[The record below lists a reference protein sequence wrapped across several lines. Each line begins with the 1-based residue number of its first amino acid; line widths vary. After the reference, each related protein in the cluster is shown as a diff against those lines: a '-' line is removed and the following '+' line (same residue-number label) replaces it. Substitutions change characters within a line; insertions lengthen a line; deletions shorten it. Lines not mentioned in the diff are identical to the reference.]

1 MVKRYIFE
9 VGISAAINDPDDLV
23 DVEIEL
29 TDEEHDQ
36 IYEAY
41 RKYFWDHDD
50 IPDHPLRLY
59 LPEMNERI
67 IRRAEPIAVAKWGE
81 VARREK
87 GACYEPFVP
96 DDIVDEYLASDDFRA
111 YMAAQQKH
119 QVCPPRFH

>member
-1 MVKRYIFE
+1 MGRKYIFE
-9 VGISAAINDPDDLV
+9 IGINAAINNPDDLI

-29 TDEEHDQ
+29 TDREHDQ

-41 RKYFWDHDD
+41 RKYFWEHDD

-67 IRRAEPIAVAKWGE
+67 IRLAEPIAVAKWGE
-81 VARREK
+81 VARREN
-87 GACYEPFVP
+87 GAYYEPFVP
-96 DDIVDEYLASDDFRA
+96 DDIVDEYLASDDFVA

-119 QVCPPRFH
+119 QS